1 MIQMVI
7 ATTEDCPTEAI
18 LNSTTAMDARPCIFL
33 GISPLF
39 IVAIGIEFQPLLLAE
54 SLSPGC
60 WHILSLLM
68 GERLV
73 E

>member
-18 LNSTTAMDARPCIFL
+18 LKSTTAMDARPCIFL

-54 SLSPGC
+54 SLYPGC